1 MVNMITDP
9 FSEDTTGNNIMK
21 NTRQKLKKIHQI
33 YKKERYLE
41 NTELLINEKTGI
53 SQSEINRI
61 NKISPE
67 SEGTTTLFEKNFCY
81 SHGNAFLHLIDE
93 IFEDE
98 VYKFISETDHPFI
111 IDCGA
116 NIGVSIL
123 YFKKLYPKAK
133 ILGFEPDEKIFNKLV
148 VNIKLVDDLNNIE
161 LRKEAVWIED
171 TELSFYSEGG
181 VAGSSVVDYSNKK
194 NVVKVQAVDLKKYLL
209 RTVDFLKID
218 IEGAE
223 NQVIFDIAPHLGT
236 VKNLFLEYHGLTG
249 SPQNLGDVLNVI
261 KEAGFDYYIKLA
273 ADIIKYPYC
282 DEQKTSFNQQLNIF
296 CYRKKL
302 PVNN

>member
-1 MVNMITDP
+1 MANTIMDLS
-9 FSEDTTGNNIMK
+9 SEGTPGNNIMK
-21 NTRQKLKKIHQI
+21 NTIQKLKKIHQI
-33 YKKERYLE
+33 YKNERYLE
-41 NTELLINEKTGI
+41 NTELLINDKTGI
-53 SQSEINRI
+53 SRGEVNRI
-61 NKISPE
+61 KKTSPD
-67 SEGTTTLFEKNFCY
+67 SEGVTKLFENNFYY

-98 VYKFISETDHPFI
+98 VYKFVSETDHPFI

-123 YFKKLYPKAK
+123 YFKRLYPKAK
-133 ILGFEPDEKIFNKLV
+133 ILGFEPDEKIFNKLLT
-148 VNIKLVDDLNNIE
+148 NIKLVDDLNNIE

-194 NVVKVQAVDLKKYLL
+194 NIVKVQSVDLKKYLL
-209 RTVDFLKID
+209 QTVDFLKID

-261 KEAGFDYYIKLA
+261 KESGFEYYIKLA
-273 ADIIKYPYC
+273 ADVIKYPYF

-302 PVNN
+302 LVNN